1 MPKKFLDLFPEKMP
15 LSSSQVPL
23 FLLLKTFITTNGRE
37 MLMNNLFSKRYDISL
52 QNPELE
58 SIYK

>member
-1 MPKKFLDLFPEKMP
+1 MP

-23 FLLLKTFITTNGRE
+23 FLLLKTFITTTNGRE
-37 MLMNNLFSKRYDISL
+37 MLKNNLFSKRYDISL